1 MLRELAYMFLYAGE
15 DRGLSTVCRVA
26 APLWLI
32 LLTLL
37 SRLSPGSTAYYLI
50 PFTVLLAELVL
61 AGCVRGWRPVFNGLK
76 LVLLFTL
83 VSALIFALSALI
95 SPPAPSIHELASGV
109 ARIVSLFLGF
119 TLLFQ
124 LVSLRE
130 WRSVLYRLGLRRQ
143 SLIVSMIMTQLPI
156 TLMHF
161 SEALTTV
168 RLKYAGKRLE
178 RLVTP
183 LTYYTVLNTRNVVEA
198 YAQYPPSTRT
208 RLTSFRRRDVAVYGG
223 LAALTAAALIMS

>member
-1 MLRELAYMFLYAGE
+1 MLRELAYMFLYAG
-15 DRGLSTVCRVA
+15 DDKGLSTVCRII
-26 APLWLI
+26 APLWLTA
-32 LLTLL
+32 LTLS
-37 SRLSPGSTAYYLI
+37 SRASPNPTTYYLT
-50 PFTVLLAELVL
+50 PLSVLMVEFALAGYVRSWRLVL
-61 AGCVRGWRPVFNGLK
+61 SGLR

-83 VSALIFALSALI
+83 VSTAIFALSTFI
-95 SPPAPSIHELASGV
+95 NPPAPPIPELASGV
-109 ARIVSLFLGF
+109 ARLVSLFLGF

-130 WRSVLYRLGLRRQ
+130 WRGVLHRIGLRRQ
-143 SLIVSMIMTQLPI
+143 SLIISMIMTQLPT

-168 RLKYAGKRLE
+168 RLKYVGRRVE

-198 YAQYPPSTRT
+198 YAQYPPSVRA
-208 RLTSFRRRDVAVYGG
+208 RLTLLKGRDLMIYTG
-223 LAALTAAALIMS
+223 LAVLTVVALTAP

>member
-15 DRGLSTVCRVA
+15 DKGLSTACRVT
-26 APLWLI
+26 APSWLI

-37 SRLSPGSTAYYLI
+37 SRLSPGSIIYYLI
-50 PFTVLLAELVL
+50 PSATLLAEFAL
-61 AGCVRGWRPVFNGLK
+61 AGCVRGWRTVMNGLK
-76 LVLLFTL
+76 LVLFFTL
-83 VSALIFALSALI
+83 VSALIFVLSTLI
-95 SPPAPSIHELASGV
+95 SLPAPSTPELASGV

-130 WRSVLYRLGLRRQ
+130 WRGVLYRLGLRRQ

-168 RLKYAGKRLE
+168 RLKYAGRRIE

-183 LTYYTVLNTRNVVEA
+183 LTYYTVLTTRNVVEA
-198 YAQYPPSTRT
+198 YAQYPPSLKA
-208 RLTSFRRRDVAVYGG
+208 RLMLFRKKDIVVYAG
-223 LAALTAAALIMS
+223 LVALTATALIKL